1 MLPISRLTIIS
12 LYLSA
17 AFTIALSLFVL
28 PIEPV
33 NSQDTPRTPIPTQK
47 QPLRLQATSEKT
59 LNFEDIYQIKLNLE
73 IPGDIEIVAAEDDI
87 ITVKLEKQTQATN
100 TERDTLTRAYLD
112 NISITETRNDG
123 TLQLDVQLP
132 TDDITVVKPNPP
144 THLPDPQ
151 AIPND
156 QLRLKWTI
164 NTPADVALNIQNKT
178 GNVRLKRIR
187 GKIEVTTDTGSVQLH
202 ETLGNY
208 NISVKDGNIGGKILL
223 THGQNKILTQ
233 NGSIGLIILDTVA
246 APMDVT
252 AQGGGIRLEL
262 PENYAVD
269 AELESEKQQ
278 IVVNLPAQIDNATS
292 LTLINDGG
300 PLFRLKATDA
310 ISVLQ
315 SSSEAENGP
324 SDSTSDSFADFS
336 QTVLETAQ
344 PPVIDGNLSEIAWQR
359 ARTFSPFQNAD
370 GTEEPQNPTQTALLW
385 DAEHLYIGVKAY
397 IPETQIPHISQ
408 TQHDSPI
415 WEDECI
421 EILMDPNLKTDTY
434 YHFVINP
441 IGALFDQQVNLPG
454 SPYFRFAPQDVQL
467 TISQDTMKT
476 DFDADSDWNSNAKV
490 ATEINTAFWSVEIA
504 IPREMLEKPA
514 NLESRDGPANEN
526 RWLFNIHRKAYTD
539 TRSAVNPVRWLFN
552 IHRKAYTDTR
562 SAADPVLTTQRE
574 YSYWQPTYDT
584 EHPWWLH
591 APQQY
596 VGALSERSAPA
607 MGLLNFVTLQSE
619 SAETFTAEEQ
629 FLVSAIQIEGNTK
642 IPTEAILPNIPIQ
655 SGSITTGSQL
665 AWLIAELR
673 NHDWF
678 QDVRLETRPEQLP
691 QEQLPVE
698 NQNLGTFPT
707 FSVHIRVTEAP
718 VISAQLIKIDGNR
731 SFPTYLIK
739 EWFQLNPGYIAVTAV
754 TLKAQLIANFYSN
767 RGYEFATVNPQ
778 SINDTLEFH
787 INEGSLDEIRF
798 TGNSRISRPELLSAL
813 DLRTEVDDG
822 EHGSETPDIYHR
834 TLGGSKVNR
843 MRRELRENNEH
854 FKAIRGWRVQ
864 REGGKN
870 VMIVEI
876 EEQPIAKPGAFPII
890 QFNRVHG
897 LMLGAGG
904 TLTTQFTGSE
914 QVFGSISRG
923 FSSKIWNYHAGIEKG
938 VFKQQPLKLGASF
951 YKLTDVSSNN
961 YLHHGN
967 PTLSAS
973 YYGSALQDYY
983 ERSGAQGWIT
993 YAPSEWSFLRL
1004 EITDENHD
1012 NLSKST
1018 DWSYLNRYLRKRG
1031 NARIERGQLRNL
1043 ALVFAFDTRDHRS
1056 ISTRYFHTL
1065 FSANERTRRG
1075 WRGQLAVETTGQYL
1089 GGDYDFNFYRFE
1101 IARYTPLSGP
1111 HQLNVRVA
1119 GDFSDAPL
1127 PRQRLLHLGG
1137 GNTLRGYD
1145 FNRFAGDNRLLLN
1158 LEYRL
1163 INETINTNAG
1173 DVFGWIL
1180 TCFLDTGSIWWH
1192 GEAPFAN
1199 FQTFTEQIKAS
1210 VGVGGSVFIDPF
1222 GNMKPW
1228 SLALEVSEALDSS
1241 FSLRNPIIVLR
1252 FDRIF

>member
-1 MLPISRLTIIS
+1 MLPIYRPIITS

-17 AFTIALSLFVL
+17 AVAIALSLFVL
-28 PIEPV
+28 PIEVV
-33 NSQDTPRTPIPTQK
+33 NSQDTPRTPTPTQQ
-47 QPLRLQATSEKT
+47 QPLMLQATSEKT

-73 IPGDIEIVAAEDDI
+73 IPGDIEIVDAEDDT
-87 ITVKLEKQTQATN
+87 ITVKLEKQMQATN
-100 TERDTLTRAYLD
+100 TERDTLMRAYLD

-123 TLQLDVQLP
+123 TLQLDIQLP
-132 TDDITVVKPNPP
+132 TDDTTLVKPNPP
-144 THLPDPQ
+144 IHLPDPQ
-151 AIPND
+151 ATPKD

-208 NISVKDGNIGGKILL
+208 NISVKEGNIGGKILL
-223 THGQNKILTQ
+223 THGQNKVLTQ

-252 AQGGGIRLEL
+252 AHGGSIRLEL
-262 PENYAVD
+262 PEDYAID
-269 AELESEKQQ
+269 AELKSEKQQ
-278 IVVNLPAQIDNATS
+278 IVVNLPAQIDDATS
-292 LTLINDGG
+292 LTIINDGG
-300 PLFRLKATDA
+300 PLFRLKATDI
-310 ISVLQ
+310 ISVLP
-315 SSSEAENGP
+315 SSSETENGS

-385 DAEHLYIGVKAY
+385 DSEHLYIGVKAY

-490 ATEINTAFWSVEIA
+490 ATQISAAFWSVEIA

-514 NLESRDGPANEN
+514 NLESQDGPTNEN

-539 TRSAVNPVRWLFN
+539 S
-552 IHRKAYTDTR
+552 R

-596 VGALSERSAPA
+596 AGALSERSAPA
-607 MGLLNFVTLQSE
+607 MGLLNFVTMQSE

-642 IPTEAILPNIPIQ
+642 IPTEAILSNIPIQ

-678 QDVRLETRPEQLP
+678 QDVRLETR

-718 VISAQLIKIDGNR
+718 IISAQLIRIDGNR

-739 EWFQLNPGYIAVTAV
+739 EWFQINPGYIAVAAV
-754 TLKAQLIANFYSN
+754 TLKARLIANFYSN
-767 RGYEFATVNPQ
+767 RGYEFATVNSQ
-778 SINDTLEFH
+778 AINDALEFH

-798 TGNSRISRPELLSAL
+798 TGNSRISRTELLSAL
-813 DLRTEVDDG
+813 DLRTEDDDR
-822 EHGSETPDIYHR
+822 EHGSETSDIYHR
-834 TLGGSKVNR
+834 TFGQSKVNR

-876 EEQPIAKPGAFPII
+876 QEQPIAKPGAFPII

-938 VFKQQPLKLGASF
+938 VFKRQLLKLGASF

-967 PTLSAS
+967 PFLSAS

-983 ERSGAQGWIT
+983 ERFGAQGWIT

-1004 EITDENHD
+1004 EITEENHD

-1018 DWSYLNRYLRKRG
+1018 DWSYLNRYQIKRG

-1056 ISTRYFHTL
+1056 TSTRYFHTL
-1065 FSANERTRRG
+1065 FSPNERTRRG
-1075 WRGQLAVETTGQYL
+1075 WRGQLAVEMTGQYL

-1101 IARYTPLSGP
+1101 IARYTSLSGP

-1145 FNRFAGDNRLLLN
+1145 FNRFAGDHRLVLN

-1163 INETINTNAG
+1163 INETINTNTG

-1180 TCFLDTGSIWWH
+1180 SCFLDTGSIWWH

-1199 FQTFTEQIKAS
+1199 FQTFTEQIKTS

-1228 SLALEVSEALDSS
+1228 NLALEVSEALDSS
-1241 FSLRNPIIVLR
+1241 FSLRNPIIILR

>member
-1 MLPISRLTIIS
+1 MLPISRLTITS
-12 LYLSA
+12 LYLWA
-17 AFTIALSLFVL
+17 AFTIALNLFVG
-28 PIEPV
+28 PAEAINP
-33 NSQDTPRTPIPTQK
+33 QDTPSTPIPTQ
-47 QPLRLQATSEKT
+47 QQTLMLQATSEKT
-59 LNFEDIYQIKLNLE
+59 VNFEDIYQIKLNLE
-73 IPGDIEIVAAEDDI
+73 TPGDIEIIAVEDDT
-87 ITVKLEKQTQATN
+87 ITVKLEKQTQTTN
-100 TERDTLTRAYLD
+100 TERDTLMRAYLD
-112 NISITETRNDG
+112 NISITETRSDG
-123 TLQLDVQLP
+123 TLQLGVQLP
-132 TDDITVVKPNPP
+132 TDDTTVVKPNPP
-144 THLPDPQ
+144 THLSDQQ
-151 AIPND
+151 ATLND
-156 QLRLKWTI
+156 QLQLKWTI
-164 NTPADVALNIQNKT
+164 NTPADVALNIENKT
-178 GNVRLKRIR
+178 GNVRLKCIR
-187 GKIEVTTDTGSVQLH
+187 GKIEVTTDAGNVVLD

-208 NISVKDGNIGGKILL
+208 NITVKKGNIGGKILL
-223 THGQNKILTQ
+223 TQGQNKILTQ
-233 NGSIGLIILDTVA
+233 NGSIRLIILDAVA

-252 AQGGGIRLEL
+252 AQGGSIRLEL
-262 PENYAVD
+262 PEDYAVD

-278 IVVNLPAQIDNATS
+278 IVVNLPAQIDDATS

-310 ISVLQ
+310 ISVLP
-315 SSSEAENGP
+315 SSSEAEKESSAP
-324 SDSTSDSFADFS
+324 TSDPFADFS
-336 QTVLETAQ
+336 QTALETAQ
-344 PPVIDGNLSEIAWQR
+344 PPVIDGNLSEITWQR
-359 ARTFSPFQNAD
+359 ASTFSLSQNAG
-370 GTEEPQNPTQTALLW
+370 GTEEPQNPTQTVLLW

-467 TISQDTMKT
+467 TLSQDTMKT
-476 DFDADSDWNSNAKV
+476 DFDADSTWNSNAKV

-504 IPREMLEKPA
+504 IPRKMLEKPA
-514 NLESRDGPANEN
+514 SLDAQDGPADEN

-539 TRSAVNPVRWLFN
+539 SRSAADFAPLTWLFN
-552 IHRKAYTDTR
+552 IHRKAYTDSR
-562 SAADPVLTTQRE
+562 SAADLALTTHRE

-607 MGLLNFVTLQSE
+607 MGLLNFVTMQSE
-619 SAETFTAEEQ
+619 SSETFTAEEQ

-655 SGSITTGSQL
+655 PGSITTSSQL

-678 QDVRLETRPEQLP
+678 QEVRLETR
-691 QEQLPVE
+691 QEQLPAE
-698 NQNLGTFPT
+698 NQSTFPA

-718 VISAQLIKIDGNR
+718 VTSAQQIRIDGNR

-739 EWFQLNPGYIAVTAV
+739 EWFQLDSGYIAVAAV

-767 RGYEFATVNPQ
+767 RGYEFATVKPHA
-778 SINDTLEFH
+778 INDVLEFH
-787 INEGSLDEIRF
+787 INEGTLHEIRF
-798 TGNSRISRPELLSAL
+798 TGNSRISRAELLAAL
-813 DLRTEVDDG
+813 DIRTEDDAG
-822 EHGSETPDIYHR
+822 EHGSKAADIYHR

-854 FKAIRGWRVQ
+854 FKSIRGWRVQ

-876 EEQPIAKPGAFPII
+876 EEQPIAKPAAFPIV

-904 TLTTQFTGSE
+904 TLTTQFTGQE
-914 QVFGSISRG
+914 QVFGSISGG
-923 FSSKIWNYHAGIEKG
+923 FSSKIWNYHAGFEKG
-938 VFKQQPLKLGASF
+938 FFKRQPFKLGASL

-961 YLHHGN
+961 YLHHGY

-983 ERSGAQGWIT
+983 ERFGSQGWIIYT
-993 YAPSEWSFLRL
+993 PSEWSFLRL
-1004 EITDENHD
+1004 EITRENHD

-1018 DWSYLNRYLRKRG
+1018 DWSYLNRYRIKRG
-1031 NARIERGQLRNL
+1031 NARIEPGQLRNL

-1056 ISTRYFHTL
+1056 TSIRNFHTL

-1075 WRGQLAVETTGQYL
+1075 WRAQFAVEMTGQYL

-1163 INETINTNAG
+1163 INETINTNSG

-1180 TCFLDTGSIWWH
+1180 SCFLDTGSIWWH
-1192 GEAPFAN
+1192 GDAPFAN
-1199 FQTFTEQIKAS
+1199 FQTFTEQLKTS

-1228 SLALEVSEALDSS
+1228 TLALEVSEALDAS
-1241 FSLRNPIIVLR
+1241 FSLRNPIIILR

>member
-1 MLPISRLTIIS
+1 MLPISRLTFSS
-12 LYLSA
+12 LYLWA
-17 AFTIALSLFVL
+17 AFTIALNLFVG
-28 PIEPV
+28 PVEAV

-47 QPLRLQATSEKT
+47 QTLMLQATSEKK
-59 LNFEDIYQIKLNLE
+59 LNFEGIYQIKLNLE
-73 IPGDIEIVAAEDDI
+73 IPADIEIVAAEDDI

-100 TERDTLTRAYLD
+100 TERDTLMRAYLD
-112 NISITETRNDG
+112 NISITETQNDG
-123 TLQLDVQLP
+123 TLQLDIQLP
-132 TDDITVVKPNPP
+132 TDDTTVVKTNLS
-144 THLPDPQ
+144 THLPDLQ
-151 AIPND
+151 ATLND

-164 NTPADVALNIQNKT
+164 NTPADVALNIENKT

-187 GKIEVTTDTGSVQLH
+187 GKIEVTTDMGSVQLH

-208 NISVKDGNIGGKILL
+208 NISVKEGNIGGKILL

-292 LTLINDGG
+292 LTIINDGG

-315 SSSEAENGP
+315 SSSEAENGSLDP
-324 SDSTSDSFADFS
+324 TSDPYADFS
-336 QTVLETAQ
+336 QPVLETAQ

-359 ARTFSPFQNAD
+359 ASTFSPFQNAD
-370 GTEEPQNPTQTALLW
+370 GTDEPQNPTQTALLW
-385 DAEHLYIGVKAY
+385 DSEHLYIGVKAD

-434 YHFVINP
+434 YHLVINP

-467 TISQDTMKT
+467 TISQGTMKT
-476 DFDADSDWNSNAKV
+476 DFDADSEWNSNAKV
-490 ATEINTAFWSVEIA
+490 ATEINTTFWSVEIA

-514 NLESRDGPANEN
+514 NLESQDGPANEN

-539 TRSAVNPVRWLFN
+539 S
-552 IHRKAYTDTR
+552 R
-562 SAADPVLTTQRE
+562 SAADLALTTQRE

-596 VGALSERSAPA
+596 AGALSERSAPA
-607 MGLLNFVTLQSE
+607 MGLLNFVTMQPE
-619 SAETFTAEEQ
+619 SAETFTTEEQ
-629 FLVSAIQIEGNTK
+629 FLVSAIQIEGNTE

-665 AWLIAELR
+665 TWLIAELR

-678 QDVRLETRPEQLP
+678 QDVRLETR
-691 QEQLPVE
+691 QEQLPIE
-698 NQNLGTFPT
+698 NQNHGTFRT

-739 EWFQLNPGYIAVTAV
+739 EWFQLNPGYIAVAAV

-767 RGYEFATVNPQ
+767 RGYEFATAKPQ
-778 SINDTLEFH
+778 SINDALEFH
-787 INEGSLDEIRF
+787 INEGTLHEIRF
-798 TGNSRISRPELLSAL
+798 TGNSRISRAELLSAL
-813 DLRTEVDDG
+813 DIRTEDDAG
-822 EHGSETPDIYHR
+822 EHGSKAADIYHR

-843 MRRELRENNEH
+843 MQRELRENNEH
-854 FKAIRGWRVQ
+854 FKAIQGWRVQ

-961 YLHHGN
+961 YLHHGDA
-967 PTLSAS
+967 TLSAS

-983 ERSGAQGWIT
+983 ERSGTQGWII

-1004 EITDENHD
+1004 EMTEENHD

-1018 DWSYLNRYLRKRG
+1018 DWSYLNRPTQ
-1031 NARIERGQLRNL
+1031 A
-1043 ALVFAFDTRDHRS
+1043 
-1056 ISTRYFHTL
+1056 
-1065 FSANERTRRG
+1065 
-1075 WRGQLAVETTGQYL
+1075 
-1089 GGDYDFNFYRFE
+1089 
-1101 IARYTPLSGP
+1101 
-1111 HQLNVRVA
+1111 
-1119 GDFSDAPL
+1119 
-1127 PRQRLLHLGG
+1127 RQRS
-1137 GNTLRGYD
+1137 D
-1145 FNRFAGDNRLLLN
+1145 
-1158 LEYRL
+1158 
-1163 INETINTNAG
+1163 
-1173 DVFGWIL
+1173 
-1180 TCFLDTGSIWWH
+1180 
-1192 GEAPFAN
+1192 
-1199 FQTFTEQIKAS
+1199 
-1210 VGVGGSVFIDPF
+1210 
-1222 GNMKPW
+1222 
-1228 SLALEVSEALDSS
+1228 
-1241 FSLRNPIIVLR
+1241 
-1252 FDRIF
+1252 